1 MARAVTVSVS
11 RVLMR
16 PARAAPHDGL
26 RLVDAD
32 RDPDDVRYASELVR

>member
-1 MARAVTVSVS
+1 MARAVTVSVT

-16 PARAAPHDGL
+16 PAGRPHDGL